1 MEIQMVRVGVFGVTR
16 ETVNVPDDYF
26 ADSQDEQDENAQR
39 DFMLADH
46 EMRLLLLENG
56 L

>member
-1 MEIQMVRVGVFGVTR
+1 MEIQMVRVGVSGVTW
-16 ETVNVPDDYF
+16 ETATVPDDYF
-26 ADSQDEQDENAQR
+26 ADGEVQQDENAQR